1 MKQVL
6 SQRGGSM
13 VEFALILPILIILVF
28 GIIEF
33 GILIYNQQVLTNAA
47 REGARRG
54 IVQDTP
60 RIQASEINQTVQ
72 DYAAA
77 HLITFSTTKAAPAV
91 EVKFSTLGNP
101 SFFSTGVCQ
110 SFADNLRVNVTY
122 NYSFMVIPNFI
133 TGIDKPY
140 PMASVSVMKCE

>member
-1 MKQVL
+1 MKRVL

-13 VEFALILPILIILVF
+13 VEFALILPILIILLF

-60 RIQASEINQTVQ
+60 RIQQPEIYQTVQ
-72 DYAAA
+72 DYAAN
-77 HLITFSTTKAAPAV
+77 HLITLSTTKPTPAV
-91 EVKFSTLGNP
+91 NVTVNGSA
-101 SFFSTGVCQ
+101 GVCGA
-110 SFADNLRVNVTY
+110 FADNLSVNVTY
-122 NYSFMVIPNFI
+122 SYSFMVIPNFI
-133 TGIDKPY
+133 TGIGNPY
-140 PMASVSVMKCE
+140 QLTSVSVMKCE

>member
-1 MKQVL
+1 MKHL
-6 SQRGGSM
+6 FSQRGGSM
-13 VEFALILPILIILVF
+13 VEFALILPILIVLLF

-72 DYAAA
+72 NYAAN
-77 HLITFSTTKAAPAV
+77 HLITFATTKPTPDVTVTVNGAA
-91 EVKFSTLGNP
+91 S
-101 SFFSTGVCQ
+101 VCGA
-110 SFADNLRVNVTY
+110 FADNLSVRVTY
-122 NYSFMVIPNFI
+122 DYAFLVIPNFI
-133 TGIDKPY
+133 TGIGNPY
-140 PMASVSVMKCE
+140 QLTSVSVMKCE